1 MIVSNKT
8 TRVLWTG
15 AAAALLALAV
25 VVPRVMSSNAQ
36 TREIH
41 LVARDMAYYVVGG
54 DEPNPEL
61 RVSAGD
67 RVRIRLVNR
76 DPGMTHDFG
85 VAAWNVATGAVGESR
100 EAEVE
105 FTVPSGPADVRYA
118 CTPHGEMMH
127 GTIHVE

>member
-1 MIVSNKT
+1 MNVSNKT

-25 VVPRVMSSNAQ
+25 VVPRVMSTAE

-41 LVARDMAYYVVGG
+41 LVARGMAYYVAGG
-54 DEPNPEL
+54 NEPNPEL

-67 RVRIRLVNR
+67 RVRIRFVNR

-100 EAEVE
+100 EAVVE
-105 FTVPSGPADVRYA
+105 FTAPSGPADVRYA